1 MSSLANANAQSKV
14 IRALRRAGFQDT
26 QGGRHTIMA
35 HPDGRYTTI
44 PRHPRINPLTL
55 KAILK
60 QCQLSEDEYLRL
72 Y

>member
-1 MSSLANANAQSKV
+1 MSSLANANAQAKV
-14 IRALRRAGFQDT
+14 IRALRRAGFHDK
-26 QGGRHTIMA
+26 QGGRHTIMVHA
-35 HPDGRYTTI
+35 DGRYTTI